1 MALYQTANNQST
13 ATMEE
18 ARAVISLFR
27 AAAGM
32 QKTDNLACH
41 PVVADALVRVR
52 EALRLPR
59 RGRGQRW
66 NRWKPPAS
74 APP

>member
-1 MALYQTANNQST
+1 MAIYQAVASQST

-18 ARAVISLFR
+18 ARA
-27 AAAGM
+27 AAGM
-32 QKTDNLACH
+32 RKTGNPARH
-41 PVVADALVRVR
+41 PVVADALARVR
-52 EALRLPR
+52 EVFRLPR

-66 NRWKPPAS
+66 NRWKLPTS